1 MCVFMTTE
9 YDVIPGLNAEQLRD
23 IVDSGPT
30 ALFATI
36 SGAHLYG
43 FESPDSD
50 VDLRGAFVAP
60 LRDVLKLTPV
70 EETLVIERIQ
80 DGIELDW
87 VAHDIHKFM
96 RLMPRRNG
104 YVLEQLYSPL
114 VVLGGPW
121 LEELRELGQ
130 ACVIR
135 HLYHHYRGFT
145 ATQRK
150 MLLKPDATVKAMLY
164 AYRVLL
170 TGIHV
175 LRAGVIEANLS
186 HLLIDHPLDG
196 VDELIVRKR
205 TGAEKQALKPADLMQ
220 HLPVLDRLEGEMEEA
235 FKASTLPE
243 EANNRPALDDYI
255 VRARM
260 ALGT

>member
-1 MCVFMTTE
+1 MSDE
-9 YDVIPGLNAEQLRD
+9 LAGLNPSQLQA
-23 IVDSGPT
+23 IVGSGPT
-30 ALFATI
+30 ALFATV

-60 LRDVLKLTPV
+60 LREALRITPF

-87 VAHDIHKFM
+87 VAHDVHKFV

-121 LEELRELGQ
+121 LEELRALGEG
-130 ACVIR
+130 CIIR

-150 MLLKPDATVKAMLY
+150 LLLKPDATVKAMLY

-170 TGIHV
+170 TGVHL
-175 LRAGVIEANLS
+175 LRAGVIEANLTN
-186 HLLIDHPLDG
+186 LLADHPVDG
-196 VDELIVRKR
+196 VADLIARKR
-205 TGAEKQALKPADLMQ
+205 SGAEKQLLAGDDRAHHFPT
-220 HLPVLDRLEGEMEEA
+220 LDRLEAEMLEA
-235 FKASTLPE
+235 FKGSKLPE
-243 EANNRPALDDYI
+243 EVTNRPALDDYV

-260 ALGT
+260 ELGT